1 MNGLWKRFDSKAE
14 SLNEVVKKNAQL
26 SKGTKLEVWGKG
38 KTSGDQIAVIARAIL
53 KIGKKQVIEE
63 KPVLILIKKQVCP
76 NCSAVP
82 QTYYEAVLQLRGSEE
97 KVRKMQSRIE
107 KKIGEMRPLHKGA
120 FISEQGIKKVLGG
133 IDIRIGSKEIAWK
146 LAMDIKSLYKTEI
159 KKSYTLVGAR
169 QGSRIYRTTI
179 LMRARE

>member
-1 MNGLWKRFDSKAE
+1 MLIKTLKDFGT
-14 SLNEVVKKNAQL
+14 
-26 SKGTKLEVWGKG
+26 KGTAGHVWLLLGAG
-38 KTSGDQIAVIARAIL
+38 LGCWAIGDFL
-53 KIGKKQVIEE
+53 W
-63 KPVLILIKKQVCP
+63 L
-76 NCSAVP
+76 
-82 QTYYEAVLQLRGSEE
+82 YYEAVLQLRGSEE